1 MFAVATGSSTQEWAW
16 SLVPELFRSVVP
28 VAEGLGRE
36 CGSVFE
42 AGSPSSARQRFSL
55 VFDTRREG
63 QGGPLSSNT
72 VTGGTSPTGAEHS
85 AETEGSRD
93 MSATQTRLLA
103 YMVERTALQP

>member
-42 AGSPSSARQRFSL
+42 AGSPSSARQL
-55 VFDTRREG
+55 TR
-63 QGGPLSSNT
+63 GGRCEVALS
-72 VTGGTSPTGAEHS
+72 AL
-85 AETEGSRD
+85 
-93 MSATQTRLLA
+93 TQSQVA
-103 YMVERTALQP
+103 QAQQALSIQQRRRVAGV